1 MASNDKLVR
10 VAVFIDGGYFDEVSR
25 YYKFGHER
33 GSRLSLEGTNAF
45 IRRITAEKEHVEED
59 RVQVTE
65 SHYFRGRFSASDAEA
80 AGKLRDQA
88 AFDDILIRSNI
99 RQHYLPVSTSGHG
112 PPKERGIEVALAL
125 EAYERAVH
133 GCYDVLALIG
143 CDRDY
148 VPLLGKLTAVG
159 VPTLLLAWD
168 FNYEFEDYHGRT
180 RQKETRTAHALIDA
194 ATYPVMMTEAI
205 EDRVDD
211 GKLIDRMFV

>member
-1 MASNDKLVR
+1 MASNSELIR

-45 IRRITAEKEHVEED
+45 IRRITSEKEGVDEG

-65 SHYFRGRFSASDAEA
+65 SHYFRGRFSANEAEA

-112 PPKERGIEVALAL
+112 PPKERGIEVALAI
-125 EAYERAVH
+125 EAFERAAH

-148 VPLLGKLTAVG
+148 VPLLSKLTGFG
-159 VPTLLLAWD
+159 VRTLLLAWD

-180 RQKETRTAHALIDA
+180 RQKETRTAHALIEA
-194 ATYPVMMTEAI
+194 ATYPILMTELI
-205 EDRVDD
+205 EDQAEDR
-211 GKLIDRMFV
+211 KLIDRMFV